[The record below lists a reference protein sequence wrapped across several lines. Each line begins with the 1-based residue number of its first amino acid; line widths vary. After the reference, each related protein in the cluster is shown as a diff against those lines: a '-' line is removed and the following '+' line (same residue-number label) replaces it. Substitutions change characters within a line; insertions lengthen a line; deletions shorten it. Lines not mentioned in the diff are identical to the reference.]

1 VRPAGFALPVDEAVV
16 ETIGVVTT
24 SLKSARASVRR
35 ITTTYRLRHGG
46 DYSGVSELIL
56 LRMNPMQTAL
66 EGVVQGVLLITNI
79 SEGHKVTA

>member
-16 ETIGVVTT
+16 ETIGVTT
-24 SLKSARASVRR
+24 SLKSARASVRH
-35 ITTTYRLRHGG
+35 ITYRLRHGG

>member
-1 VRPAGFALPVDEAVV
+1 MRPAGFALPVDEAVV

-24 SLKSARASVRR
+24 ARKSVRH
-35 ITTTYRLRHGG
+35 ITYRLRHGG

-56 LRMNPMQTAL
+56 LRMNPMQITL

-79 SEGHKVTA
+79 SEDHKVTA

>member
-1 VRPAGFALPVDEAVV
+1 MRPADFALPVDEAVV

-24 SLKSARASVRR
+24 SLKSARASVRH
-35 ITTTYRLRHGG
+35 ITYRLRHGG

-66 EGVVQGVLLITNI
+66 EGVVQGVLLIANI

>member
-1 VRPAGFALPVDEAVV
+1 MRPAGFALPVYEAVV
-16 ETIGVVTT
+16 ETIGVETT
-24 SLKSARASVRR
+24 SLKSTRASVRH
-35 ITTTYRLRHGG
+35 ITYRLRHGG

-79 SEGHKVTA
+79 SEGHKGTA